1 MTTITRFVVAAWTTF
16 ALVTT
21 AGAQTA
27 VLSSL
32 DVQTLVAANTP
43 DSNAR
48 LARHFTALADKYST
62 DAASH
67 KAMVTAYTANANHT
81 VGGGLAIHCKRLSE
95 IATQSAVAAREMA
108 SYHDKLAAGASP
120 AVPKDAA
127 RLDSGKGAPAP
138 TATDLHGL
146 ATAAH
151 MPAEHHALE
160 EYFTT
165 LARKSVAE
173 AETHKAMA
181 GAYRAGA
188 RKGAADPAAHCD
200 RLAKLATDAGK
211 EASEAAT
218 LHRQL
223 ANVG

>member
-21 AGAQTA
+21 ASAQTA

-32 DVQTLVAANTP
+32 DVQKLVAANTP
-43 DSNAR
+43 DSNAT
-48 LARHFTALADKYST
+48 LARHFTALGDKYGA

-67 KAMVTAYTANANHT
+67 QEMATAYTANANRT
-81 VGGGLAIHCKRLSE
+81 VGGGLAVHCKRLSE
-95 IATQSAVAAREMA
+95 IATQSAAAAREMA

-120 AVPKDAA
+120 GVPRDAA
-127 RLDSGKGAPAP
+127 RFDSGKGAPAP
-138 TATDLHGL
+138 TATDLHRL

-151 MPAEHHALE
+151 TPADHHALE

-181 GAYRAGA
+181 GAYRAGV
-188 RKGAADPAAHCD
+188 RKGVADPAAHCD
-200 RLAKLATDAGK
+200 RLATLATDAAK
-211 EASEAAT
+211 EANEAAT
-218 LHRQL
+218 QHRQL